1 MTKFILLLCYKFV
14 GNFLCNTDKMCFYA
28 HQQSVIKE
36 EDNER
41 CLDKIVIV
49 KKRKHMVKIPQN
61 TANQLQFIGFTAQ
74 STVMLAAGDR

>member
-1 MTKFILLLCYKFV
+1 
-14 GNFLCNTDKMCFYA
+14 MCLNA
-28 HQQSVIKE
+28 HQQFVIKE

-61 TANQLQFIGFTAQ
+61 TANQLQFIGFT
-74 STVMLAAGDR
+74 VHCYVGRRR